1 MLLFY
6 ETIPKR
12 INKIDSGKAFGKVT
26 IKDVTKEVSFP
37 ITVKDDTYK
46 GTLTI
51 DRTKFGVVYG
61 SGNFFKNLG
70 DKTISDDFTV
80 DYEFVVK

>member
-1 MLLFY
+1 M
-6 ETIPKR
+6 
-12 INKIDSGKAFGKVT
+12 VT
-26 IKDVTKEVSFP
+26 LQRP
-37 ITVKDDTYK
+37 
-46 GTLTI
+46 LTI

-70 DKTISDDFTV
+70 DKTISDDFTI